1 MARRTVDSK
10 MLSLYLDWFYMC
22 MHYMCIALARTPTWR
37 SGRSAS
43 MQAGRPDRKHRRVA
57 WVRAVRW
64 RCRPGLA
71 VNMDQI
77 GMYFNKVLISIVS
90 LSGILT
96 WTPHNDPFVAMYSQ
110 WLASGRPGGLLCV
123 RLVWCGLYDGAAYLS
138 TSESYLRDLGVVRL
152 IPRAAYSPEITVLPN
167 V

>member
-1 MARRTVDSK
+1 MARRTADIK
-10 MLSLYLDWFYMC
+10 MMSLYLDWFYMC
-22 MHYMCIALARTPTWR
+22 MHYIMCIALARPHGNR
-37 SGRSAS
+37 VACRRPAGRS
-43 MQAGRPDRKHRRVA
+43 DRKHRRVA

-96 WTPHNDPFVAMYSQ
+96 
-110 WLASGRPGGLLCV
+110 
-123 RLVWCGLYDGAAYLS
+123 
-138 TSESYLRDLGVVRL
+138 
-152 IPRAAYSPEITVLPN
+152 
-167 V
+167 